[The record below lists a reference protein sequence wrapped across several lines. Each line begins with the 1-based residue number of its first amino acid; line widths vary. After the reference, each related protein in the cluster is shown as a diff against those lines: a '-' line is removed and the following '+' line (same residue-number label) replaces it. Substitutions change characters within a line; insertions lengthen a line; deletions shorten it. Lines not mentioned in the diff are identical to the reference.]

1 MSRAHK
7 IFIRT
12 HKRDS
17 AFVYAVLEAQEGL
30 VAYTTLPHVHHAQ
43 TRELQLLVPESSLPD
58 LKEVL
63 KSLGTMVEVLDGP
76 PSKT

>member
-7 IFIRT
+7 IFIST

-30 VAYTTLPHVHHAQ
+30 VAYSTLPHVHHAQ
-43 TRELQLLVPESSLPD
+43 TRELELLVPESALAD
-58 LKEVL
+58 LDAVL
-63 KSLGTMVEVLDGP
+63 KSLGAMVEILDQA
-76 PSKT
+76 PSRN

>member
-30 VAYTTLPHVHHAQ
+30 VAYSTLPHQHHAQ
-43 TRELQLLVPESSLPD
+43 TRELELLVPESSLSE
-58 LKEVL
+58 LEAVL
-63 KSLGTMVEVLDGP
+63 KSLEPMVERLDSP
-76 PSKT
+76 PSRV

>member
-17 AFVYAVLEAQEGL
+17 AFVYAVLEAHEGL
-30 VAYTTLPHVHHAQ
+30 VAYTTLPHAHHAQ
-43 TRELQLLVPESSLPD
+43 TRELQLLVPEPSLSD
-58 LKEVL
+58 LEAVL
-63 KSLGTMVEVLDGP
+63 NSLGAMVEILEGP

>member
-30 VAYTTLPHVHHAQ
+30 VAYTTLPHQHHAQ
-43 TRELQLLVPESSLPD
+43 TRELELLVPESSLSE
-58 LKEVL
+58 LEAVL
-63 KSLGTMVEVLDGP
+63 KSLGSMVERLESS
-76 PSKT
+76 PSRI

>member
-30 VAYTTLPHVHHAQ
+30 VAYTTLPHEHHAQ
-43 TRELQLLVPESSLPD
+43 TRELELLIPESARAD
-58 LKEVL
+58 LDAVL
-63 KSLGTMVEVLDGP
+63 KSLGPIVEMIDSP
-76 PSKT
+76 PSRI

>member
-30 VAYTTLPHVHHAQ
+30 VAYTTLPHEHHAQ
-43 TRELQLLVPESSLPD
+43 TRELELLVPESARAD
-58 LKEVL
+58 LDEVL
-63 KSLGTMVEVLDGP
+63 KSLGTIVEILGIP
-76 PSKT
+76 PSRV

>member
-30 VAYTTLPHVHHAQ
+30 VAYTTLPHQHHAQ
-43 TRELQLLVPESSLPD
+43 TRELELLVPESSISD
-58 LKEVL
+58 LDAVL
-63 KSLGTMVEVLDGP
+63 KSLGPMVEVLDRP
-76 PSKT
+76 PSRN

>member
-17 AFVYAVLEAQEGL
+17 AFVYAILEAQEGL
-30 VAYTTLPHVHHAQ
+30 VAYTTLPHAHHSQ
-43 TRELQLLVPESSLPD
+43 TRELELLVPESALSD
-58 LKEVL
+58 LDTVL
-63 KSLGTMVEVLDGP
+63 KSLGVMVEILDGP
-76 PSKT
+76 PSIT

>member
-17 AFVYAVLEAQEGL
+17 AFVYAVLEAHEGL
-30 VAYTTLPHVHHAQ
+30 AAYTTLPHKHHSQ
-43 TRELQLLVPESSLPD
+43 TRELELLVSDAMKAD
-58 LKEVL
+58 LERVL
-63 KSLGTMVEVLDGP
+63 QELAPQVEILEAD
-76 PSKT
+76 PSKA

>member
-30 VAYTTLPHVHHAQ
+30 VAYSTLPHQHHAQ
-43 TRELQLLVPESSLPD
+43 TRELELLVPESSLSE
-58 LKEVL
+58 LEAVL
-63 KSLGTMVEVLDGP
+63 KSLGPMVERLDSP
-76 PSKT
+76 PSRV